1 MGLVVSTMWGNNWFW
16 MSCGSNR
23 GFKVRKEIRIFFPPG
38 QNLAS
43 VFSRSSRRGS
53 GQRRAERCAVLHR
66 FCFDLQKGCFGVIG
80 LASPNHVLFQ
90 PGTFF
95 CDFSPFWRG
104 GWQTT
109 GLAFITAG
117 LCRCG
122 CAVFDCKA
130 AGLADSSGD
139 PHHVHPI
146 MGSRAD
152 QEGLEPFTSKFVQIP
167 EEQQDALVFQ
177 GFGREG
183 WWLVFEEARAS
194 SCCSEIVRHVGR
206 MPKQ

>member
-1 MGLVVSTMWGNNWFW
+1 MASKLEKKSGY
-16 MSCGSNR
+16 
-23 GFKVRKEIRIFFPPG
+23 FFPPG

-43 VFSRSSRRGS
+43 VFSRSGRRGS
-53 GQRRAERCAVLHR
+53 GQRRAECCAVLHR
-66 FCFDLQKGCFGVIG
+66 FCFDLQKRCFGVTG
-80 LASPNHVLFQ
+80 LASPNSVLFQ

-109 GLAFITAG
+109 GLAFVTAG

-122 CAVFDCKA
+122 CAVFGCKA
-130 AGLADSSGD
+130 AGLADSYGD
-139 PHHVHPI
+139 PRHVHPT

-152 QEGLEPFTSKFVQIP
+152 QERPEPFASKFVQIP
-167 EEQQDALVFQ
+167 EEQQDSLVFQ

-194 SCCSEIVRHVGR
+194 SCCSEIVQRVGR